1 MVKKGKSNLV
11 GITKIG
17 GDMNNGKDYNCKR
30 GAWCFRHPPPTA
42 KTIGESRFPLRSW
55 TQFHPPPCPVTRVI
69 KTEIIYAISRNNRSP

>member
-1 MVKKGKSNLV
+1 MVKNGKSNLV
-11 GITKIG
+11 GNSKIG
-17 GDMNNGKDYNCKR
+17 GDMKFIDCR
-30 GAWCFRHPPPTA
+30 GGFVKFHPPPTA